1 LDKRSSI
8 NIHMPTKKELQKL
21 ADEKINAALAKGV
34 KAETELRAE
43 QNKTQARM
51 AWVAIL
57 SSVVFTTIVLFFD
70 IANAEILGP
79 FLVAQAGVVGSYMG
93 VTAWLSRSKNG
104 KG

>member
-1 LDKRSSI
+1 MAGIKNESVES
-8 NIHMPTKKELQKL
+8 
-21 ADEKINAALAKGV
+21 KINAMIV
-34 KAETELRAE
+34 KNLRAERDLRTE

-70 IANAEILGP
+70 TSSTGLAEILGS
-79 FLVAQAGVVGSYMG
+79 FYIAQAGVVGSYMG
-93 VTAWLSRSKNG
+93 VTAWMRSKNG